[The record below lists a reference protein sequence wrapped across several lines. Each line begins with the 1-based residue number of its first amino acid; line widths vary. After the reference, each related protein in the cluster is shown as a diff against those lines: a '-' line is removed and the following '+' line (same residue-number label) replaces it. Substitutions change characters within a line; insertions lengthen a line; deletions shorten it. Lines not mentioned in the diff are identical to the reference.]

1 MKRETTM
8 DVQEVERESTR
19 ASGGVPND
27 GSTNPSPSVER
38 FQALLTVSESIASC
52 RDPEELFRRLV
63 GQLKTVIPF
72 DLLGLVLLQQDRG
85 VTSLRVIDTT
95 SMVLTPLPELPMD
108 EDPAGW
114 VIETQQPLIVP
125 DTAAETRWP
134 RAMEGIR
141 RRKVVSFCTLPLTT
155 ARRRVGALGL
165 ASRLPVAYTPADVG
179 FLCEVAKL
187 VSVAVDNV
195 LTFDDTQ
202 AMQAQVSAERDHL
215 QLLLDVTNAVA
226 SNLALPDLV
235 TAVSSALRRAIP
247 HAFTSRGATRSC
259 CMRLPS
265 AQPTGTRTGTTI
277 RGDGCR

>member
-1 MKRETTM
+1 M
-8 DVQEVERESTR
+8 DVQEVEREGTPGNR
-19 ASGGVPND
+19 GVPND
-27 GSTNPSPSVER
+27 GSTNPSPLVER
-38 FQALLTVSESIASC
+38 FQALLAVSESIASC

-72 DLLGLVLLQQDRG
+72 DLLGLVLLQQERG

-95 SMVLTPLPELPMD
+95 SMVITPLPEPMD

-155 ARRRVGALGL
+155 ARRRVGALCLG
-165 ASRLPVAYTPADVG
+165 SRLPVAYTPADVG

-202 AMQAQVSAERDHL
+202 AMQAQVSAER
-215 QLLLDVTNAVA
+215 
-226 SNLALPDLV
+226 
-235 TAVSSALRRAIP
+235 
-247 HAFTSRGATRSC
+247 
-259 CMRLPS
+259 
-265 AQPTGTRTGTTI
+265 
-277 RGDGCR
+277 